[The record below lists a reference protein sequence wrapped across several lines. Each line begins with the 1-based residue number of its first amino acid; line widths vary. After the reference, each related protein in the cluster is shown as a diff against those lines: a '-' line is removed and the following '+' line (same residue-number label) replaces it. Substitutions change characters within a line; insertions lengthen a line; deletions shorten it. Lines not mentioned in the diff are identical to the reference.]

1 MFSWRFRCLIEGLV
15 KTYDPFLNVSLLFSY
30 SIKVNQRLKMVLAT
44 DVYYKDNYAKTVGV
58 LFDWDDT
65 VSNQAIVEVLND
77 VEEYVPGEFYR
88 RELPCILKL
97 LEKTDL
103 TLIDVIVV
111 DGHVYTDNN
120 GQFGLGGKLWEALQ
134 GRLPVIGVA
143 KTSFLKNKETVME
156 LRRGKSGKPLYIS
169 AIGIELDRAVIFVK
183 QMHGNYRM
191 PDILKKLDGLTK
203 ET

>member
-169 AIGIELDRAVIFVK
+169 AIGIELDRAVMFVK

>member
-1 MFSWRFRCLIEGLV
+1 
-15 KTYDPFLNVSLLFSY
+15 
-30 SIKVNQRLKMVLAT
+30 
-44 DVYYKDNYAKTVGV
+44 
-58 LFDWDDT
+58 
-65 VSNQAIVEVLND
+65 
-77 VEEYVPGEFYR
+77 
-88 RELPCILKL
+88 CILKL

-203 ET
+203 E